1 MPLPPTLARLAFA
14 ASVASLLILGGCDD
28 DDDDSAPAAPSTP
41 AVTSPVKNV
50 ILMIADGSQL
60 AHEIAYSRYYHG
72 TDNGVLGQSFPYKG
86 WNTTWDVSLYNQW
99 SWNAGRRGATAIDSP
114 AADMAAWNTYN
125 ANPASPWRD
134 MFPGP
139 AMQFS
144 EGYMLPMLGYDP
156 AFGGV
161 APFPMGTPSEPA
173 AERYQAIP
181 QPNLYTAPDTPIIA
195 RWGTTSP
202 STNEYP
208 GADSAS
214 TGTALATGRKTDDG
228 NIAWLPGDPANGQL
242 KTIAEYAKVQ
252 GRSIGVVSSVPFT
265 HATPATFV
273 SHNVSRGNY
282 HAIANQIITSMKP
295 DVVIGAGHRTYN
307 GGTFIAEADQN
318 ALAAGT
324 TDYHFVQRAATVD
337 GSTAIVAAANT
348 VAGNIGSGS
357 GKHKLFGLF
366 GGTYTGDLGN
376 PVANL
381 VSAAETR
388 PALTPN
394 SYSGYMRHHDPTGTI
409 VDGKGGFTY
418 SATENPT
425 LAAASEAAIRVLSKN
440 STGFFVMIEGGDIDW
455 ANHANDYEWNL
466 GAWHNFDLACRK
478 VADLVTAG
486 HNGMSWSNTVMI
498 IATDHGNSY
507 MRLNKYYGMGV
518 RPPEDERLMVR
529 NSTLV
534 PNLDANVGVRWSST
548 KHTNELVTLYA
559 KGPEAALNK
568 LRQHEGAWHQGTRII
583 DNTHIFFAMCD
594 MLGITPKVN
603 YDGSGGTLTPLVPA
617 TVATD

>member
-14 ASVASLLILGGCDD
+14 ASVASLLILGGCNDD
-28 DDDDSAPAAPSTP
+28 DEDAPAAPATP

-50 ILMIADGSQL
+50 ILFIADGSQL
-60 AHEIAYSRYYHG
+60 EHEIAYSRYRYG

-99 SWNAGRRGATAIDSP
+99 SWNAGREGVSAITA
-114 AADMAAWNTYN
+114 AAPDMATWNTYN
-125 ANPASPWRD
+125 ANPSSPWKD

-156 AFGGV
+156 NFGGT
-161 APFPMGTPSEPA
+161 APFPLGSPSEPA

-181 QPNLYTAPDTPIIA
+181 QPDLYTTPGTPIIA
-195 RWGTTSP
+195 RWGTTGP

-214 TGTALATGRKTDDG
+214 TGTAMAAGRKTDDG
-228 NIAWLPGDPANGQL
+228 NIAWLPGDPAGGQL
-242 KTIAEYAKVQ
+242 KTIAEYAKAQ
-252 GRSIGVVSSVPFT
+252 GRAIGVVTSVPFS

-282 HAIANQIITSMKP
+282 HAISSEIINTVKP
-295 DVVIGAGHRTYN
+295 DVMIGAGHRSYD
-307 GGTFIAEADQN
+307 GTGYISSTDQD

-324 TDYHFVQRAATVD
+324 TDYHFVQRTATVV
-337 GSTAIVAAANT
+337 GSTAIIAAADTVAA
-348 VAGNIGSGS
+348 NIVSGS
-357 GKHKLFGLF
+357 GKKKLFGLF
-366 GGTYTGDLGN
+366 GTAAADGLTN
-376 PVANL
+376 PVANGYGN
-381 VSAAETR
+381 AAG
-388 PALTPN
+388 AYA
-394 SYSGYMRHHDPTGTI
+394 YSGYMTHYLPSGA
-409 VDGKGGFTY
+409 VGGDGYGGFNWPLN
-418 SATENPT
+418 ENPT
-425 LAAASEAAIRVLSKN
+425 LAAATEAALKVLSKDN
-440 STGFFVMIEGGDIDW
+440 DGLFLMVEGGDIDW
-455 ANHANDYEWNL
+455 GNHPNDYEWNL

-478 VADLVTAG
+478 ASDMVTAG
-486 HNGMSWSNTVMI
+486 TNGMTWDNTVII

-507 MRLNKYYGMGV
+507 MRLNKYYGKGV
-518 RPPEDERLMVR
+518 LPPAAERLMVK
-529 NSTLV
+529 NSTAV
-534 PNLDANVGVRWSST
+534 PNLDANIGVRWSST

-568 LRQHEGAWHQGTRII
+568 LRQYEGAWHQGTRIL

-594 MLGITPKVN
+594 MLGITPKAN
-603 YDGSGGTLTPLVPA
+603 YDGSGSTLTPLVPA